1 MYEVYA
7 NICIYIS
14 SASAAGRKHSL
25 KKVMYQENADSWY
38 ITMFLDR
45 FRAVLSSVVPK
56 ISRNLVQHLSVI
68 DLVGILSGTSPL
80 K

>member
-1 MYEVYA
+1 MHA
-7 NICIYIS
+7 NICNYMSIQSVY
-14 SASAAGRKHSL
+14 ASKTDK

-38 ITMFLDR
+38 ITMLLDR

-56 ISRNLVQHLSVI
+56 ISRNLVQHFSVI

-80 K
+80 N